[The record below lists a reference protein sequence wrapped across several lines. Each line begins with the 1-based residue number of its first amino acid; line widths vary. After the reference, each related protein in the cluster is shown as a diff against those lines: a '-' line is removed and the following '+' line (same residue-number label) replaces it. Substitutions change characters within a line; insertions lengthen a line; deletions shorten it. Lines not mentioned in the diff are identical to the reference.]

1 MTILAAPDAA
11 NNNNNAPHLD
21 HPQRQRLALAVLAGQ
36 SLTELAQKHHV
47 SRKFVAQQAQH
58 ARQAIQQA
66 FTPPD
71 TPDDDI
77 LFSLPVTK
85 NWLRSFMLAL
95 MLNCHSSLRGVQE
108 ILDNGF
114 DYTVSLGTVHNVL
127 HQAIA
132 AARTHNSRQDL
143 SAVRV
148 AALDEIFQAGQPVLV
163 GADAASTYCFL
174 LSQEEHRDADTWA
187 IHLWDLQQQGFAPSS
202 TIADGGKGLRVGQA
216 RALPGTP
223 CRADVFHAQRE
234 LRQVVTFLDNRAYG
248 LLAAA
253 DKWQR
258 RGQRRHGRDVLAEQ
272 RGQAARQEA
281 DRAMTLADMV
291 AVLETWLRQD
301 ILAVAGPSWADRQ
314 TLFDFIVAQL
324 QMLAPQC
331 PHRLDPVCRLLR
343 NQRDDLLAFAE
354 TLDRDLLS
362 LAGYFRVAPASV
374 RALLLA
380 QALPPTDPVRWQRL
394 AQLRPV
400 LAEHYQPLQALV
412 AELAATV
419 VRASSVVENLNS
431 RVRTYFFLRRHVGGD
446 YLELLRF
453 YLNHRCFPRS
463 ERAARVGKSP
473 AELLSGRSH
482 PSWLELLGY
491 RRWRRSA

>member
-1 MTILAAPDAA
+1 MTILAAPAA
-11 NNNNNAPHLD
+11 ATSNTAAAALD
-21 HPQRQRLALAVLAGQ
+21 HAQRQRLALDVLAGQ
-36 SLTELAQKHHV
+36 SLTDLAHQHHV

-66 FTPPD
+66 FTPTD

-77 LFSLPVTK
+77 LFALPVTK

-108 ILDNGF
+108 ILDNCF

-127 HQAIA
+127 HQAVE
-132 AARTHNSRQDL
+132 AARTHNRRQDL

-148 AALDEIFQAGQPVLV
+148 AALDEIFQAGQAVLV

-174 LSQEEHRDADTWA
+174 LSQEDHRDADTWA

-202 TIADGGKGLRVGQA
+202 TIADGGKGLRAGQA

-223 CRADVFHAQRE
+223 CRADVFHAERE

-258 RGQRRHGRDVLAEQ
+258 RRQQRHGRDPLAEQ
-272 RGQAARQEA
+272 RYQAARQEA
-281 DRAMTLADMV
+281 DHAVAVADAV
-291 AVLETWLRQD
+291 TVLETWLRQD
-301 ILAVAGPSWADRQ
+301 ILAVAGPSWDDRQ
-314 TLFDFIVAQL
+314 TLFDFVVAQL

-362 LAGYFRVAPASV
+362 LAAYFRVPPSSV
-374 RALLLA
+374 RALLQT
-380 QALPPTDPVRWQRL
+380 QALPLTEPVRWQRL
-394 AQLRPV
+394 TQLRHV
-400 LAEHYQPLQALV
+400 LGEHYQPLQALV

-431 RVRTYFFLRRHVGGD
+431 RLRTYFFLRRHLSGD

-453 YLNHRCFPRS
+453 YLNHRCFLRS
-463 ERAARVGKSP
+463 GRGERVGKSP
-473 AELLSGRSH
+473 AELLSGQAH
-482 PSWLELLGY
+482 ASWLELLGY